1 VARGDMSAT
10 APTWADVV
18 NSLQNALIGV
28 LKGIADQLASNA
40 STIASVV
47 VGVGIAYAM
56 YRAASRLVPLVGQ
69 IFGGLRL

>member
-1 VARGDMSAT
+1 MSTT

-28 LKGIADQLASNA
+28 LKGIADQLAQNA
-40 STIASVV
+40 TTIASVV

>member
-1 VARGDMSAT
+1 
-10 APTWADVV
+10 VV

-28 LKGIADQLASNA
+28 LKGIADQLAQNA
-40 STIASVV
+40 TIIASVV